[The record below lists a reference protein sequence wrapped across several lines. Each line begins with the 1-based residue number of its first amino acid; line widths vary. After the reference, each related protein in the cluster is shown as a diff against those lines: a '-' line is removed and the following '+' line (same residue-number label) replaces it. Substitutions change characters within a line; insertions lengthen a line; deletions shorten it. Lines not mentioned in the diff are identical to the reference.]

1 MELTFRMAREQD
13 VSLLLDFI
21 KGLAAYEKRPQ
32 DVTATVQAVRE
43 AVFQRKRAEAF
54 FIVENGNEIGYGIYY
69 YIFSSFA
76 AACGL
81 YVEDLFIVPEKRG
94 RGYGRAALGWLAE
107 KALKE
112 GCGGMEWS
120 CLDWNTP
127 AMGFYEKLGAR
138 LKKGSVRFLMEKES
152 MEALAGSGNGGPSV
166 I

>member
-13 VSLLLDFI
+13 ASLLLDFI

-81 YVEDLFIVPEKRG
+81 YVEDLLIVPEKRG
-94 RGYGRAALGWLAE
+94 RGYGREALGWLAE

-112 GCGGMEWS
+112 GCGEMEWS

>member
-13 VSLLLDFI
+13 ASLLLDFI

-76 AACGL
+76 AL
-81 YVEDLFIVPEKRG
+81 SVYSVF
-94 RGYGRAALGWLAE
+94 RARNSAV
-107 KALKE
+107 
-112 GCGGMEWS
+112 
-120 CLDWNTP
+120 D
-127 AMGFYEKLGAR
+127 
-138 LKKGSVRFLMEKES
+138 GST
-152 MEALAGSGNGGPSV
+152 A
-166 I
+166 